1 MNQDWFD
8 SLTFPPKTPIDQPTS
23 ICLTPCKTQATSVT
37 HQFSRPGWTLSDCP
51 PSNQD
56 LEPEACRRS
65 RPTQDQMAQLYLVN
79 VRDELAL
86 PGHVDL
92 LIVGPHLALNSKK
105 QHFQVPLLS
114 KPKYRGKEK
123 KYIYVVPSRG
133 EIHLLLEKKI
143 FQTAI
148 QF

>member
-1 MNQDWFD
+1 
-8 SLTFPPKTPIDQPTS
+8 
-23 ICLTPCKTQATSVT
+23 
-37 HQFSRPGWTLSDCP
+37 
-51 PSNQD
+51 
-56 LEPEACRRS
+56 
-65 RPTQDQMAQLYLVN
+65 MAQLYLVN

-123 KYIYVVPSRG
+123 NIYICCSFKGRNSFAFG
-133 EIHLLLEKKI
+133 EKNLSDSHTILKPIYLWSDLCGTHVREN
-143 FQTAI
+143 TVH
-148 QF
+148 

>member
-1 MNQDWFD
+1 MD
-8 SLTFPPKTPIDQPTS
+8 
-23 ICLTPCKTQATSVT
+23 
-37 HQFSRPGWTLSDCP
+37 
-51 PSNQD
+51 
-56 LEPEACRRS
+56 
-65 RPTQDQMAQLYLVN
+65 QLYLVN

-114 KPKYRGKEK
+114 KPKYRGKKICFLFLQGQKFICFWRK
-123 KYIYVVPSRG
+123 KP
-133 EIHLLLEKKI
+133 
-143 FQTAI
+143 FNAAI

>member
-1 MNQDWFD
+1 
-8 SLTFPPKTPIDQPTS
+8 
-23 ICLTPCKTQATSVT
+23 
-37 HQFSRPGWTLSDCP
+37 
-51 PSNQD
+51 
-56 LEPEACRRS
+56 
-65 RPTQDQMAQLYLVN
+65 MAQLYLVN